1 MSKVELI
8 FECKHINKVWGREKF
23 MAITP
28 IEVITMA
35 PKSQEASIQ
44 RSTETQRPLHEQIQL
59 SDRMQAETIH
69 KDRQTIPT
77 KETENKQYR
86 YDAKEKGNN
95 GFLYSKDR
103 KKKGK
108 NSKKEADD
116 KKQGSTT
123 EFDIRI

>member
-1 MSKVELI
+1 
-8 FECKHINKVWGREKF
+8 

-28 IEVITMA
+28 IEVFTMA

-59 SDRMQAETIH
+59 SDRMQTETLR
-69 KDRQTIPT
+69 KDQQTIPT
-77 KETENKQYR
+77 KESENKQYR

-95 GFLYSKDR
+95 GFLYSRDR

-108 NSKKEADD
+108 NSKKEADG
-116 KKQGSTT
+116 KEQSSEV